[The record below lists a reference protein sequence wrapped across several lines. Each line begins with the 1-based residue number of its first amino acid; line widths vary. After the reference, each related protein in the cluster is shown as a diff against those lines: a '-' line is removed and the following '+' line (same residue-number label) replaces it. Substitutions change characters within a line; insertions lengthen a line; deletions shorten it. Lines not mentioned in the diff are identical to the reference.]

1 MYGVNTTLNLSNFKG
16 AILIQVC
23 IGQYQIQFH
32 FHPDEVISIEGK
44 WELRNMS
51 GILIEYSSEDNITPS
66 DSLHLHVL
74 LGKSIDNYSVSFPTS
89 FSLHFTSGYVL
100 TIFDDSK
107 QYESFS
113 IGGINI

>member
-1 MYGVNTTLNLSNFKG
+1 MYGVNTTLNLSNFKEV
-16 AILIQVC
+16 ILIQIC

-44 WELRNMS
+44 WELRDIS
-51 GILIEYSSEDNITPS
+51 GILIDFGSEDSIILN

-74 LGKSIDNYSVSFPTS
+74 LGKSIEKCSVSVPTS

-100 TIFDDSK
+100 TIFDKSK

-113 IGGINI
+113 IGGIHI